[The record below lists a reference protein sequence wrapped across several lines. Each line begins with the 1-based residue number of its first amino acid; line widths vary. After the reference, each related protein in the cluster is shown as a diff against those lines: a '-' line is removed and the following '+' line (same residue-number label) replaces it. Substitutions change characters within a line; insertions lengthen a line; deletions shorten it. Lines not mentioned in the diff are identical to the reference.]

1 MKTKYDSVLGKLRES
16 DEADLEGVIRQG
28 FNKLEADGCTAA
40 IPTDYTD
47 DYDDIIEVTSTYF
60 TVAGDATG
68 RYELGKALRV
78 VNVSGPKLYV
88 ITNVDYSTNTTV
100 SVTPN
105 ISGTYYGISNFKI
118 YYNQIISGSNIALGK
133 NSIASGA
140 HSFACGKETEASG
153 ENSHASGKGTIASG
167 EASHAEGFDTLAS
180 GERSHAEGFDTLASG
195 IYSHAEGNETNALGT
210 ASHAEGFDTLA
221 SGIYSHAEG
230 CMTKSTGYNSHVEG
244 IYAEASK
251 STSHAGGKGS
261 KTIADFDMV
270 RGNTGSTANTANNI
284 FRVHGDNGNVTCD
297 GAFTG
302 GGADY
307 AETFEWDDQNTQ
319 SEDRAGYF
327 VELVNG
333 DKIQKY
339 SQYGEA
345 PLGIVSAM
353 PAVVGD
359 AHFLKWQGIW
369 QLDDFGRK
377 VLETRWKRALK
388 AGQEYYKDDADNIWK
403 YHESPT
409 NKEPIPF
416 DEGTLIPENLD
427 WKPYNFPKLNPDYVI
442 GQEYIPRLERK
453 EWDAIGFIGK
463 LRVFD
468 DGQAVAGNWIKPVAG
483 GTAEKT
489 TASAAI
495 KYRVLKRISDNVIE
509 ILFR

>member
-1 MKTKYDSVLGKLRES
+1 MKTKYDSVLGKLRENDDS
-16 DEADLEGVIRQG
+16 FLCVATEADLLTLSNTFKGMEVTVESNATAYKLIAEDSSIAGNWKEVLRTG
-28 FNKLEADGCTAA
+28 FTKLEADGCTASGNYSHA
-40 IPTDYTD
+40 
-47 DYDDIIEVTSTYF
+47 E
-60 TVAGDATG
+60 
-68 RYELGKALRV
+68 GK
-78 VNVSGPKLYV
+78 
-88 ITNVDYSTNTTV
+88 NT
-100 SVTPN
+100 
-105 ISGTYYGISNFKI
+105 IASGTYSHAEGE
-118 YYNQIISGSNIALGK
+118 L
-133 NSIASGA
+133 
-140 HSFACGKETEASG
+140 TEASG
-153 ENSHASGKGTIASG
+153 QNSHTEGYNTRASGIHSHAEGTESNASMEHAHAEGYGTNASGAMSHAEGFSCSSNGIASHAEGANTLAIGNYSHASGKGGIAMN
-167 EASHAEGFDTLAS
+167 EASIAGGRCPQTLAN
-180 GERSHAEGFDTLASG
+180 
-195 IYSHAEGNETNALGT
+195 Y
-210 ASHAEGFDTLA
+210 
-221 SGIYSHAEG
+221 
-230 CMTKSTGYNSHVEG
+230 
-244 IYAEASK
+244 
-251 STSHAGGKGS
+251 
-261 KTIADFDMV
+261 DMV
-270 RGNTGSTANTANNI
+270 LGNTGASFGSANNI

-416 DEGTLIPENLD
+416 DEGTLIPEDLSWED
-427 WKPYNFPKLNPDYVI
+427 YSFPKLNVEYIV
-442 GQEYIPRLERK
+442 GTKYIPRLERP